1 MLIFTKKASLRQ
13 GAPRLTFL
21 FPHRII
27 DKICLSLHDNRLF
40 PPGKRIARLLL
51 NGIKNR

>member
-21 FPHRII
+21 FPTV
-27 DKICLSLHDNRLF
+27 SL
-40 PPGKRIARLLL
+40 
-51 NGIKNR
+51 IKFAYLCMTIGYSLRGRG

>member
-27 DKICLSLHDNRLF
+27 DKFAYLCMTIGYSLR
-40 PPGKRIARLLL
+40 GR
-51 NGIKNR
+51 G